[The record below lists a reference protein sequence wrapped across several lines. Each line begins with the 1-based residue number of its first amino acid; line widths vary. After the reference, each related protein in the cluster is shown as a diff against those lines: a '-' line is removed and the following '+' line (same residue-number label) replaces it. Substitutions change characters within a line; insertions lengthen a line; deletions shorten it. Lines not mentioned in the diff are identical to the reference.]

1 LAAAAPRD
9 EPLRVM
15 DPATFF
21 DATITSPEYVS
32 RYGDRMLHND

>member
-1 LAAAAPRD
+1 
-9 EPLRVM
+9 M